1 MSTAIQRRR
10 GSTSEHAAF
19 TGLVGEITV
28 DTTKK
33 TVIVHD
39 GTTAGGTP
47 LARANQIADVPAA
60 SAGPTSSPM
69 WRTRCWSRTRVWDAA
84 VPVSLGTPSGNV
96 TLDFAAF
103 INGFMSPAAN
113 ITFFAANNRKAG
125 QSGQIRVWNPSA
137 RTLSLNTSIFVTP
150 NGAGIAL
157 GTNRNILS
165 YYVDDELLV
174 HVFLAGK
181 GMA

>member
-33 TVIVHD
+33 TAVVHD
-39 GTTAGGTP
+39 GATAGGTP

-60 SAGPTSSPM
+60 SAADFLADVANKVLVSDK
-69 WRTRCWSRTRVWDAA
+69 VWDAA

-157 GTNRNILS
+157 GTGRNILS